1 MIQRALLHTVDTM
14 QLNKVVA
21 MYIAR
26 FLELPDKYSVIVT
39 PSRAACYL
47 LSISASMIHFDP
59 LSVHSQLTLRSSRP
73 LAIVHDACCTS
84 YSLLPTLVPLVGGY
98 CWSLGSPQVPM
109 DRHTLSSAIVSN
121 RIASLVYEPHAYPP
135 GQQGVPLQ
143 SICTVC
149 HNSNI
154 SVLVDNS
161 TMELPADF
169 RNFLG
174 LIKGELA
181 LGVDAVM
188 LPETNRYGGVGH
200 CSILVAKKTLI
211 AELAQSV
218 ERLQTMIAI
227 PLICNHHEIAGTAVA
242 LKAYSASTRGFQ
254 QFILPLSSEQ
264 KELVS
269 VSQ

>member
-1 MIQRALLHTVDTM
+1 M
-14 QLNKVVA
+14 
-21 MYIAR
+21 
-26 FLELPDKYSVIVT
+26 
-39 PSRAACYL
+39 
-47 LSISASMIHFDP
+47 
-59 LSVHSQLTLRSSRP
+59 
-73 LAIVHDACCTS
+73 
-84 YSLLPTLVPLVGGY
+84 
-98 CWSLGSPQVPM
+98 
-109 DRHTLSSAIVSN
+109 
-121 RIASLVYEPHAYPP
+121 
-135 GQQGVPLQ
+135 
-143 SICTVC
+143 
-149 HNSNI
+149 
-154 SVLVDNS
+154 LVDNS

-188 LPETNRYGGVGH
+188 LPETSRYGGVGH

-211 AELAQSV
+211 EELTQSM

-227 PLICNHHEIAGTAVA
+227 PLICNHHEVAGTAVA
-242 LKAYSASTRGFQ
+242 LKAYSSSTRGFQ